1 MDLDTYR
8 RESRETW
15 AQVAPGWEERREWF
29 MGITGLVNDWLL
41 DKASP
46 EPGQTVLEIAA
57 GTGDLG
63 FRVAERV
70 GEEGRVITTDLSP
83 QMLDV
88 ARRQGEARGLSNVDY
103 RLLDAERMDLEDD
116 SVDAVVCRWG
126 YMLVAD
132 PAAAFKET
140 RRVLR
145 DGGPLAFAV
154 WRTPD
159 RNPWASVPAM
169 TLVQLGHMPP
179 PETDA
184 PGMFALGEPA
194 RISELV
200 TGAGFGEPER
210 EEIAFEFRYL
220 DFDDLWNALLRMSPS
235 GRTIDELSA
244 EEQRATV
251 EAVRKKVAPYR
262 NEDGSYS
269 SPAATW
275 GVLAS

>member
-41 DKASP
+41 DKASA

-70 GEEGRVITTDLSP
+70 GEEGRVITTDFTP
-83 QMLDV
+83 RMLDV
-88 ARRQGEARGLSNVDY
+88 ARRQGEARGLSNVEY

-126 YMLVAD
+126 YMLMAD

-251 EAVRKKVAPYR
+251 EAVRKNVAPYR
-262 NEDGSYS
+262 NEGGSYS
-269 SPAATW
+269 APAATW
-275 GVLAS
+275 GVLAR

>member
-15 AQVAPGWEERREWF
+15 AHVAQGWEDRREWF
-29 MGITGLVNDWLL
+29 MGITGRVNDWLVQ
-41 DKASP
+41 KANP
-46 EPGQTVLEIAA
+46 EPGQTVLELAA

-63 FRVAERV
+63 FRVAERL
-70 GEEGRVITTDLSP
+70 GQEGRVITTDFAP
-83 QMLDV
+83 EMLDV
-88 ARRQGEARGLSNVDY
+88 ARRQGEARGLRNLEY
-103 RLLDAERMDLEDD
+103 RLLDAENMDLEDD

-126 YMLVAD
+126 YMLIAD

-145 DGGPLAFAV
+145 DGGALAFAV
-154 WRTPD
+154 WGTPD

-169 TLVQLGHMPP
+169 TLVQRGHMPP
-179 PETDA
+179 PEPGA

-210 EEIAFEFRYL
+210 EEITFEFRYA
-220 DFDDLWNALLRMSPS
+220 DFDDVWDGLVRMSPF
-235 GRTIDELSA
+235 GRTFDELSA
-244 EEQRATV
+244 EEREATV
-251 EAVRKKVAPYR
+251 EAVRENVAPFR
-262 NEDGSYS
+262 NEDGSYTA
-269 SPAATW
+269 PAATW
-275 GVLAS
+275 GVLAR

>member
-41 DKASP
+41 DKASA

-126 YMLVAD
+126 YMLMAD

-251 EAVRKKVAPYR
+251 EAVRKNVAPYR

>member
-29 MGITGLVNDWLL
+29 MGITGLV
-41 DKASP
+41 
-46 EPGQTVLEIAA
+46 
-57 GTGDLG
+57 
-63 FRVAERV
+63 
-70 GEEGRVITTDLSP
+70 TD
-83 QMLDV
+83 
-88 ARRQGEARGLSNVDY
+88 
-103 RLLDAERMDLEDD
+103 
-116 SVDAVVCRWG
+116 
-126 YMLVAD
+126 
-132 PAAAFKET
+132 
-140 RRVLR
+140 
-145 DGGPLAFAV
+145 
-154 WRTPD
+154 
-159 RNPWASVPAM
+159 
-169 TLVQLGHMPP
+169 
-179 PETDA
+179 
-184 PGMFALGEPA
+184 
-194 RISELV
+194 
-200 TGAGFGEPER
+200 AGFGEPER

-251 EAVRKKVAPYR
+251 EAVRKNLAPYP

>member
-41 DKASP
+41 DKASA

-70 GEEGRVITTDLSP
+70 AEEGRVITTDFSP

-88 ARRQGEARGLSNVDY
+88 ARRQGEARGLSNVEY

-126 YMLVAD
+126 YMLMAD

-235 GRTIDELSA
+235 GRIIDELSA
-244 EEQRATV
+244 EERRATV
-251 EAVRKKVAPYR
+251 EAVRKNVAPYR

-269 SPAATW
+269 APAATW
-275 GVLAS
+275 GVLAR